1 MPLQKICKMWVNFNE
16 LPLQSRI
23 WVFQSNRIMA
33 PSEQS
38 SIDDAVKQ
46 FVQKWSTHGVHM
58 LASHVLFHNC
68 FVIIAADEQKQ
79 KASGCSI
86 DSFTALF
93 KAFGTQYNLSFFD
106 RFSIAHKLGDGVVIS
121 DLDDFKQL
129 IGDGRITP
137 DTLVFNNLIEQRQDL
152 FKKWEVPLKESW
164 QKRYL

>member
-1 MPLQKICKMWVNFNE
+1 MWVNFDE
-16 LPLQSRI
+16 LPLQSRV
-23 WVFQSNRIMA
+23 WVFQSNRIMT

-46 FVQKWSTHGVHM
+46 FVQKWSTHGVQM
-58 LASHVLFHNC
+58 LASHVLYHNC
-68 FVIIAADEQKQ
+68 FVVIAADEQKQ
-79 KASGCSI
+79 AASGCSI

-106 RFSIAHKLGDGVVIS
+106 RFSIAHKSEDEVVIS
-121 DLDDFKQL
+121 NLDDFKQL
-129 IGDGRITP
+129 IDDGCITP

-152 FKKWEVPLKESW
+152 STKWEVPLKESW

>member
-1 MPLQKICKMWVNFNE
+1 MWVNFNE

>member
-1 MPLQKICKMWVNFNE
+1 MWVNFNE

-106 RFSIAHKLGDGVVIS
+106 RFSIAHKLGDEVVIS

-129 IGDGRITP
+129 IDDGCITQ

-152 FKKWEVPLKESW
+152 STKWELPLKESW

>member
-1 MPLQKICKMWVNFNE
+1 MWVNFDE
-16 LPLQSRI
+16 LPLQSRV
-23 WVFQSNRIMA
+23 WVFQSNRIMS

-38 SIDDAVKQ
+38 SIDAAVKQ
-46 FVQKWSTHGVHM
+46 FVQEWSTHGVHM

-68 FVIIAADEQKQ
+68 FVVIAADEQKQ
-79 KASGCSI
+79 AASGCSI

-106 RFSIAHKLGDGVVIS
+106 RFSIAHKLGDEVVIS

-129 IGDGRITP
+129 IGDGRITQ
-137 DTLVFNNLIEQRQDL
+137 DTLVFNNLINLRQDL
-152 FKKWEVPLKESW
+152 FTKWELPLKESW